1 MINGEKW
8 KIKIRQ
14 KKFLQ
19 KELQKKCINKGQ
31 STRCLFLKD
40 IAFIGQ
46 INNKTKASR
55 QLCWPLSLV
64 LFSFINVELDLL
76 ILSSFDLFTN
86 TINRANS
93 SNLFIHWIVL
103 NLFEHFFWSFVS
115 NIISLLK
122 IIQETASNRID
133 KRCIHLNVNRNRSRL
148 IFLIYAS

>member
-1 MINGEKW
+1 MYNLDWCKISKLKLINGVKW
-8 KIKIRQ
+8 KIKIPQ

-40 IAFIGQ
+40 IPFIGQ

-86 TINRANS
+86 TINRANNS
-93 SNLFIHWIVL
+93 MARYSLYIELFW
-103 NLFEHFFWSFVS
+103 
-115 NIISLLK
+115 ISLS
-122 IIQETASNRID
+122 ICFD
-133 KRCIHLNVNRNRSRL
+133 HLFQTLSA
-148 IFLIYAS
+148 FW